1 MNILVQ
7 AVFAALFL
15 GLLGLVFRGIK
26 KAVSKTVN
34 KKEIEIQQ
42 GLSYDFGQESLSEEV
57 RVALMKIL
65 TRIAE
70 SDGIMSNKVLSVW
83 YVIYQ
88 ILGLNSLKEKT
99 MEDLE
104 NKFDKYSDDEILEY
118 LPDFNSVQKEWLVKA
133 IIFIIESDQQVAQEK
148 TNLIEQVLSK
158 LGVTKEKYNEIKIK
172 IE

>member
-1 MNILVQ
+1 MNILLQ